1 MNRVLVEE
9 MGNMKHDIIKDF
21 AETTKLTVKWKKDVV
36 SIIMDKIWGC
46 VETCMFCKEPCMN
59 TDDKHDKYNINHHCI
74 QHRPQ
79 GIGGFRRISDNSLV
93 VDFCNSLIQSDT
105 VYILND
111 PDDFFKILQRLYKEY
126 KTHHPNWDIQPTYD
140 TSKYWMYVLCKYQHQ
155 LKDLY
160 NSALPHLPT
169 TWNNITKEEAIDSL

>member
-9 MGNMKHDIIKDF
+9 MRNMKHDIIKDF

-36 SIIMDKIWGC
+36 SIIMDKLWGC
-46 VETCMFCKEPCMN
+46 VEICMFCKEPCMN

-93 VDFCNSLIQSDT
+93 VDFCNSLIQSDGIYT
-105 VYILND
+105 RDQLV
-111 PDDFFKILQRLYKEY
+111 FKNYKEY
-126 KTHHPNWDIQPTYD
+126 KTHYPDWDIQPTYD

-160 NSALPHLPT
+160 HAELPHLPT
-169 TWNNITKEEAIDSL
+169 TWNDITKEEAIDSL